1 MSNIH
6 IMSFIRY
13 QKFGNK
19 EYAYEI
25 TAYWDKKKKVCRQKS
40 KYLGAVV
47 DKKKKL
53 FEKKSLMA
61 KPENLIVDFGDTYAV
76 HQVLKET
83 GFNQMLEDA
92 FTDFSEELLAL
103 VHYRLCYGAAMM
115 YAQRWFEGSYSR
127 LQFKTANLSSQRI
140 SEMLDQLGDE
150 RQQRL
155 FFKRYLQ
162 TFSGSK
168 NGIIIDATSLPNQ
181 IHMPM
186 TEWGRSGEEIDK
198 QVRFLLVVD
207 KQTSAPMYFRI
218 LPGNIIDVSTLKNTI
233 DELQKYGIKDTFIY
247 SDAGFFS
254 EDNILDMYQNNIN
267 FLTRLP
273 ATRTIYRDLILNEVK
288 GLESAE
294 YGVRYGKRGLLV
306 KQKKIVL
313 FGHRAFAYIILD
325 PKRKGKEMDRLLVE
339 NIDEKD
345 QNKDALEYE
354 ILRRGV
360 MILISSFDIPR
371 ADVVPMYY
379 VRQTAEMLFGFSK
392 DDLGILPLR
401 VHNEARMQGFLLLQ
415 FLSLVAFT
423 QIKNKL
429 GNEYT
434 VEDALLTLRN
444 LKAKVFDADLIVGEL
459 TREQKEITK
468 KLGVIV
474 SKNSGI

>member
-1 MSNIH
+1 MSNID

-13 QKFGNK
+13 QKFGNA

-25 TAYWDKKKKVCRQKS
+25 TAYWDKEKKACRQKS
-40 KYLGAVV
+40 RYLGVV
-47 DKKKKL
+47 IDKEKKL
-53 FEKKSLMA
+53 FEKKSLMT
-61 KPENLIVDFGDTYAV
+61 KPEKLIVDFGDTYAL
-76 HQVLKET
+76 HHLLQET
-83 GFNQMLEDA
+83 GFNQMLEKIFPDLY
-92 FTDFSEELLAL
+92 EELLAL

-127 LQFKTANLSSQRI
+127 FQFKTASLSSQRI
-140 SEMLDQLGDE
+140 SEIFYRLGE
-150 RQQRL
+150 ETRQRN
-155 FFKRYLQ
+155 FFNEYL
-162 TFSGSK
+162 TSFSGSK

-207 KQTSAPMYFRI
+207 KQTSAPMYFRT
-218 LPGNIIDVSTLKNTI
+218 LPGNIIDVSALRNTI
-233 DELQKYGIKDTFIY
+233 DELQKYGVRDTFIY

-254 EDNILDMYQNNIN
+254 EDNVLEMYQNNIN

-273 ATRTIYRDLILNEVK
+273 ATRTIYKDLILQEVK

-294 YGVRYGKRGLLV
+294 YAVRYGKRGLLV
-306 KQKKIVL
+306 KQKEIEL
-313 FGHRAFAYIILD
+313 FGRKAFVYIILD

-345 QNKDALEYE
+345 QNKEALEYE

-360 MILISSFDIPR
+360 MILVSSFEIPR

-401 VHNEARMQGFLLLQ
+401 VHSEERMQGFLLLQ
-415 FLSLVAFT
+415 FLSLIAFT
-423 QIKNKL
+423 QMKNKL
-429 GNEYT
+429 GNEHT
-434 VEDALLTLRN
+434 VEEALLTLRN

-474 SKNSGI
+474 SKNPGI